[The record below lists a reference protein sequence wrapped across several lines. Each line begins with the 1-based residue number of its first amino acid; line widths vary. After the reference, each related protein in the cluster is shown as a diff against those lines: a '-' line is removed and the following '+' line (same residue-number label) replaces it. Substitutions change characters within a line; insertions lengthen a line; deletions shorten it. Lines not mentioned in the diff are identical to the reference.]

1 VDTKITTKNISLRY
15 VKTVGVY
22 NNSSSG
28 RGFAHPVDLTVS
40 KNGRIF
46 VLNRGRYCRIGVC
59 NLEEEY
65 LYEFGSLG
73 DDDGQ
78 FRLASA
84 IALDSQEHLYV
95 ADEAHNRITLFDS
108 SGTFLGKWGGHGSG
122 DGQLAGPS
130 GLAFDSEDN
139 VYVVD
144 QNNNRVQKFTSEGG
158 YLAQWGGPGDGDGQ
172 FNLPW
177 GIALDFEGNV
187 YVADWRNDRIQK
199 FAPDG
204 RFVAKFG
211 ESGDGDGQFHR
222 PSSVAVDS
230 EGYIYV
236 ADWGNERVQILAPD
250 GSFLLGLRGQ
260 ATLSVWAE
268 EFLEANIDEKAPR
281 EKANL
286 VSQLPP
292 HLDTP
297 YLTSAQTEPYFW
309 GPVVNL
315 DGEGRLYVTET
326 SRHRVQVYQRE

>member
-1 VDTKITTKNISLRY
+1 MRY

-22 NNSSSG
+22 NNSASG
-28 RGFAHPVDLTVS
+28 RGFANPVDLVVG
-40 KNGRIF
+40 KDGRIF
-46 VLNRGRYCRIGVC
+46 VLNRGKYCRVGVC
-59 NLEEEY
+59 NLDEEY

-84 IALDSQEHLYV
+84 IALDSREHLYI
-95 ADEAHNRITLFDS
+95 ADESHNRISVFDS
-108 SGTFLGKWGGHGSG
+108 SGAFLGKGGEPGSG

-144 QNNNRVQKFTSEGG
+144 QNNNRVQKLTSEGA
-158 YLAQWGGPGDGDGQ
+158 YLTQWGGPGNDDGQ

-177 GIALDFEGNV
+177 GITIDSEGNV

-204 RFVAKFG
+204 RFLAKFG
-211 ESGDGDGQFHR
+211 EPGDGDGQFHR

-236 ADWGNERVQILAPD
+236 ADWGNERVQVLAPD
-250 GSFLLGLRGQ
+250 GSFLLGLQGQ
-260 ATLSVWAE
+260 ATLSVWAQ
-268 EFLEANIDEKAPR
+268 EFLDANVDEKTPR

-286 VSQLPP
+286 VPELPS

-297 YLTSAQTEPYFW
+297 YLISAQTEPYFW

-315 DGEGRLYVTET
+315 DSEGRLYVTEA
-326 SRHRVQVYQRE
+326 SRHRIQVYQRS